1 MKRILIVD
9 DEVIIATQLE
19 ERLSSKGYHVVG
31 IANCGEEA
39 VGLAGQLQPDLILMD
54 VVMPGRLDGIAA
66 AEEIHRRMGI
76 PVIFVTAFAN
86 AEFVERAKLTEPFGY
101 ILKPFRD
108 DQVLAAIEIAVYK
121 KEMQDRLQQ
130 AHDLLEER
138 VRQRTSE
145 LSQANAQLS
154 RQIAERM
161 QAEQALKESEEHL
174 RSLMESATHFIV
186 FRLGLVGEGHSPY
199 RVVFASPS
207 IVDILG
213 ISDPENFADWFS
225 LLHPDDATQ
234 MSEALRNGLTAP
246 SFDASLRIFHPRSE
260 SWRWIQVLATRVP
273 QDRDP
278 PAFINGIIL
287 DITARKNAEEA
298 LRSREHELAVKS
310 KNLEEMNT
318 ALKVLLKKRDED
330 RTELEEKVLFNVREL
345 IAPFLEKL
353 HGTRLEENQKAYLE
367 ILAHNL
373 EEITSPFSRRIS
385 SKYLNFTP
393 TEIQIANMVKQGK
406 SNKDIAQILNIS
418 RRTVESHRDSIRH
431 KLGIKNMHANLR
443 THLLSI
449 Q

>member
-1 MKRILIVD
+1 
-9 DEVIIATQLE
+9 
-19 ERLSSKGYHVVG
+19 
-31 IANCGEEA
+31 
-39 VGLAGQLQPDLILMD
+39 
-54 VVMPGRLDGIAA
+54 
-66 AEEIHRRMGI
+66 
-76 PVIFVTAFAN
+76 
-86 AEFVERAKLTEPFGY
+86 
-101 ILKPFRD
+101 
-108 DQVLAAIEIAVYK
+108 
-121 KEMQDRLQQ
+121 
-130 AHDLLEER
+130 
-138 VRQRTSE
+138 
-145 LSQANAQLS
+145 
-154 RQIAERM
+154 
-161 QAEQALKESEEHL
+161 
-174 RSLMESATHFIV
+174 
-186 FRLGLVGEGHSPY
+186 
-199 RVVFASPS
+199 
-207 IVDILG
+207 
-213 ISDPENFADWFS
+213 
-225 LLHPDDATQ
+225 
-234 MSEALRNGLTAP
+234 
-246 SFDASLRIFHPRSE
+246 
-260 SWRWIQVLATRVP
+260 VLATRVP

-353 HGTRLEENQKAYLE
+353 YGTRLEENQKAYLE